1 MSIIEFN
8 KLAQKEQLEI
18 TWAQGI
24 LEGHHGYGEHY
35 YLLYQLYD
43 FFVEVEFAKSTDE
56 ILSVKCFR

>member
-8 KLAQKEQLEI
+8 KLAQKEQLDI

-24 LEGHHGYGEHY
+24 LESHQSHGEYY

-43 FFVEVEFAKSTDE
+43 FFVEVGFATSTDE
-56 ILSVKCFR
+56 IMSVKCFR